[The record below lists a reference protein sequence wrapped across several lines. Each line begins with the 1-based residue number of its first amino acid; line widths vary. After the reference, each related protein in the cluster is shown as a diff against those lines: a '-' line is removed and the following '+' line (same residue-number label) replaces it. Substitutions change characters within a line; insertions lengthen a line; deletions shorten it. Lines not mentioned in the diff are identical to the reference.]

1 MDASDVDEDEDD
13 EQLIDSARDPVL
25 DEMEAVMYGNG
36 KAHGLE
42 DGDDEDVEGQWG
54 VSNAATLPH
63 LINTLRLPERLAR
76 LTHPTSLSFPPSSA
90 SQPSP
95 HPPTTAALSVVHLRA
110 LEALNNLMLTVA
122 AAAADSPAALKALP
136 ALQAGS
142 DGQVQATWEGVFAIV
157 LPLVAEQDVLSQR
170 GQEMRGEVLAAACG
184 AAWGVA
190 KVALAD
196 LVRLFCLS
204 FCRSADTWQKV
215 SPNQIEA
222 LVAAAPLVKADSAR
236 SRIIDLLAS
245 LAARPKVSLEENR
258 AISGFIVSQLS
269 AAADTP
275 GAPVEVLVALLNAV
289 IDIYAD
295 ETREYDHVF
304 RQQGYLAVLAG
315 MVAKVRSKVRPR
327 TCRLRSQN

>member
-1 MDASDVDEDEDD
+1 MDDSDIDEEDEDD

-36 KAHGLE
+36 NDNGSE
-42 DGDDEDVEGQWG
+42 DEEADGQWG

-76 LTHPTSLSFPPSSA
+76 LAHPTGLSFPPSSA

-122 AAAADSPAALKALP
+122 AAAAESPAVLKALP
-136 ALQAGS
+136 SLRTGS

-157 LPLVAEQDVLSQR
+157 LPLVAEQDVLPQR

-190 KVALAD
+190 KVALPH
-196 LVRLFCLS
+196 LVRSLS
-204 FCRSADTWQKV
+204 AVRGGRADTRQKV
-215 SPNQIEA
+215 SPSQIEA
-222 LVAAAPLVKADSAR
+222 LVTAAPLVKADSAR
-236 SRIIDLLAS
+236 SRIVDLLAS
-245 LAARPKVSLEENR
+245 LASRPKVSIEENR

-295 ETREYDHVF
+295 ETREYDQVF
-304 RQQGYLAVLAG
+304 RQQEYLAVLTG
-315 MVAKVRSKVRPR
+315 IVAKVRSKVSLLTTRV
-327 TCRLRSQN
+327 SEAS